1 MPLERLVRGSVMSLT
16 SRTLPTDAKN
26 SSKSL
31 GLILAASC
39 MQNTVRLSRSSGVNS
54 GDFSRRWR
62 LRERFFSRDLER
74 LFERD
79 PLRRRSRLRLLSRE
93 RLRLRSRFRSLLRL
107 RLLLLSFFF
116 LLKFKINF
124 KKKNFDFFI
133 YFLPRL

>member
-1 MPLERLVRGSVMSLT
+1 
-16 SRTLPTDAKN
+16 
-26 SSKSL
+26 
-31 GLILAASC
+31 